1 MVNSTVSINSNTSWL
16 PTPESIVFE
25 NDTPVEFSPR
35 ASPNSNSSKT
45 RKKRKRKRK
54 KNSEKKKGKSEKKK
68 KGKSEKKKKG
78 KSEKKKKGNTKKSNK
93 SFKQEESK
101 LPDKI
106 FKELLSL
113 FLAAKTDM
121 LSGENKL
128 QSTEVV
134 KQNLAAELDAAVNTN
149 QNTVKYLI
157 NFIENDIIECL
168 PKHPLAYRD
177 IKTILKINN
186 YILTG
191 KETNKDLKDIYINS
205 LYNILFKYHG
215 KIKELSEERK
225 KNAGKKGGGVGNM
238 LFIILILS
246 AQTFPIFAIQSENID
261 KTAISKS
268 SVAQYKYQ
276 KENADWC
283 NAGSYINTMF
293 PNATDD
299 EFLDHIIENYND
311 KFVTRMC
318 NMFVTDKELRIASS
332 MNTGIEGAIKDQ
344 ISIAFGEMSLPQEI
358 YLSLEILGNNG
369 LTNVKD
375 ALYETIFNIFKSI
388 TNTKDE
394 TAKTKMMVYFNGVMD
409 KLKGP
414 LLDFANEIA
423 KSEEFIPQSWVSGA
437 VYTVPSLFWNDNS
450 VITQEKMIEKTVN
463 AFTTNNKK
471 TRDIFG
477 MITNDKTDGDAE
489 DILDQYF
496 SMRTNLLAAVLY
508 KMPTLQR
515 TKLLQL
521 LVNVETNT
529 LYVLE
534 KEKMDLTFSKDMMFK
549 KLQDSVVMTT
559 ERLRFV
565 YKTTEALWKEAN
577 ILKNIASGKPG
588 DITLEKNKDS
598 SAIFSL
604 LRGVKDI
611 YDVGVLIAGYKNAYS
626 MA

>member
-16 PTPESIVFE
+16 TTPESIVFE
-25 NDTPVEFSPR
+25 NDTPVEFSQR
-35 ASPNSNSSKT
+35 SSPNSNSSKT
-45 RKKRKRKRK
+45 RKKRKKR
-54 KNSEKKKGKSEKKK
+54 KSEKKK

-78 KSEKKKKGNTKKSNK
+78 KSEKKKKKKKGNTKKSNK
-93 SFKQEESK
+93 SFQQEESE

-134 KQNLAAELDAAVNTN
+134 KQKLAAELDAAVNTK

-168 PKHPLAYRD
+168 PKHPLAHRD

-186 YILTG
+186 YILTD
-191 KETNKDLKDIYINS
+191 KETNKELKDIYINY
-205 LYNILFKYHG
+205 LYNILLKYHG
-215 KIKELSEERK
+215 KIKELSEKRT
-225 KNAGKKGGGVGNM
+225 KNAGIKGGGAGNM

-283 NAGSYINTMF
+283 NAGNYINTMF

-299 EFLDHIIENYND
+299 DLLDHIIENYND
-311 KFVTRMC
+311 KFTSRMC
-318 NMFVTDKELRIASS
+318 NMFVSDKELRIASA
-332 MNTGIEGAIKDQ
+332 MNTEIEGAIKDQ

-375 ALYETIFNIFKSI
+375 ALYETIFNIFTSI

-414 LLDFANEIA
+414 LMDFANEIA
-423 KSEEFIPQSWVSGA
+423 KSDEFIPQSWVSGA
-437 VYTVPSLFWNDNS
+437 LYTVPSLFWNDNRE
-450 VITQEKMIEKTVN
+450 ITQEKMIEKTLK
-463 AFTTNNKK
+463 AFSSNNKK
-471 TRDIFG
+471 ARDIFG
-477 MITNDKTDGDAE
+477 MIIKDKTYGDVE
-489 DILDQYF
+489 DMLDQYF
-496 SMRTNLLAAVLY
+496 SMRTNLFAAVLY
-508 KMPTLQR
+508 KMPTLQQ

-521 LVNVETNT
+521 LVNVETKT

-534 KEKMDLTFSKDMMFK
+534 KEMMDLTFSKDMMFK
-549 KLQDSVVMTT
+549 NLKDSVSMTT

-565 YKTTEALWKEAN
+565 YQTTEALWKEAN
-577 ILKNIASGKPG
+577 ILKDIASGKPG
-588 DITLEKNKDS
+588 DITLEKSKDS
-598 SAIFSL
+598 STIFSL

-611 YDVGVLIAGYKNAYS
+611 YDIGMLIAGYKNS
-626 MA
+626 LTMA